1 MSESK
6 IARFQTLRAEAEDLF
21 AKQTIV
27 AGEKLPL
34 ASIKAA
40 RSS

>member
-6 IARFQTLRAEAEDLF
+6 IARFQTLRADAGNLC

-27 AGEKLPL
+27 AGK
-34 ASIKAA
+34 KTAA
-40 RSS
+40 GEY